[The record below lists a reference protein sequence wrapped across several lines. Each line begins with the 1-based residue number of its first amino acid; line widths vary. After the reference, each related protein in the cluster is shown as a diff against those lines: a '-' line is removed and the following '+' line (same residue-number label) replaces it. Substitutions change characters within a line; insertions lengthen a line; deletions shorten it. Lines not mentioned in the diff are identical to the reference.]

1 MVRLDSQVYSNKY
14 CTCKVRLAGMFIGV
28 TARFTDRYSETT
40 NVVINVAMALCLE
53 HGVIIQS
60 NLLYGTQV
68 AL

>member
-1 MVRLDSQVYSNKY
+1 
-14 CTCKVRLAGMFIGV
+14 MFIGV

-40 NVVINVAMALCLE
+40 NVVINVAMALSLE

-68 AL
+68 ALYSAADLKWAHFKSAAE